1 MKLVASPLTGKLF
14 DEGGLGLTPS
24 HAVKGERR
32 YRYYVSRTL
41 IKGTADSDGRG
52 WRVPAP
58 EIERTVAASACQILS
73 DRIEIAAAA
82 IGLAENRLPAIFA
95 AAEGWRERL
104 QSEVEAGA
112 ALSAVVDRVDLSDT
126 GIRVSLKLPI
136 PETASRLAANANG
149 LIIARFF
156 PMTVRRRGVEMRLVI
171 KGNGAPAPRADSALL
186 KAVARA
192 RQWSEDLLSGRA
204 QSVAE
209 IAERERVGSRYVR
222 RLLRLAFLAPDIVE
236 AIAAGDQPPELTAEG
251 LAERIDLP
259 LLWTA
264 QAKAVGIAS

>member
-1 MKLVASPLTGKLF
+1 MGRLF
-14 DEGGLGLTPS
+14 DESGQSLTPS

-32 YRYYVSRTL
+32 YRYYVSRSL
-41 IKGTADSDGRG
+41 IKGTVD
-52 WRVPAP
+52 P
-58 EIERTVAASACQILS
+58 ACQILS

-82 IGLAENRLPAIFA
+82 SGLAQNRLPAIFA
-95 AAEGWRERL
+95 VAEGWRKRL

-112 ALSAVVDRVDLSDT
+112 ALYAVVDRVDLSDT
-126 GIRVSLKLPI
+126 GIRI
-136 PETASRLAANANG
+136 AQAADTRDGVAAEEANG

-192 RQWSEDLLSGRA
+192 RQWSEDLLAGRA

-236 AIAAGDQPPELTAEG
+236 AIAAGDQPSELTAEAM
-251 LAERIDLP
+251 AERIDLP

-264 QAKAVGIAS
+264 QAKP